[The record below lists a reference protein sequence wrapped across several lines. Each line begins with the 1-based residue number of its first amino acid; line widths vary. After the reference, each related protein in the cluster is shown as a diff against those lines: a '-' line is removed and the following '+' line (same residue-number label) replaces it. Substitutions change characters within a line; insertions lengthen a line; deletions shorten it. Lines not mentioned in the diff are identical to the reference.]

1 MAYKVN
7 RKERYLE
14 VEEKERFEEVTPL
27 LPGDKVLRIHRR
39 RPRRRLR
46 ITPNIP
52 AVFRFLRDIAT
63 KTPLIPLILA
73 LIGLW
78 LLFSWGV
85 YLAER
90 GANEQITSYGYALW
104 WSFTAMQTQ
113 GANAPGPI
121 TTLGIIIGSIWS
133 IFSTIAFFG
142 VIIGSLYAYF
152 MLPKR
157 RPSQE
162 IISAIQYN
170 LEELENLS
178 TDELEALRDT
188 TVRII
193 NAQIGRLKEKSP
205 GQ

>member
-1 MAYKVN
+1 M
-7 RKERYLE
+7 
-14 VEEKERFEEVTPL
+14 EEKEKFEEVSQV
-27 LPGDKVLRIHRR
+27 LPGNKVLRIHRR

-63 KTPLIPLILA
+63 KTPLIPLILTLA
-73 LIGLW
+73 GLG
-78 LLFSWGV
+78 LLFSLGI

-90 GANEQITSYGYALW
+90 GVNEQITSYGYALW
-104 WSFTAMQTQ
+104 WCLTAMQTQ

-152 MLPKR
+152 MLPR
-157 RPSQE
+157 RHPSRE

-178 TDELEALRDT
+178 TDELETLRDT

-193 NAQIGRLKEKSP
+193 DAQINRVRAKASG
-205 GQ
+205 

>member
-1 MAYKVN
+1 MA
-7 RKERYLE
+7 
-14 VEEKERFEEVTPL
+14 EKERFEEVTPL
-27 LPGDKVLRIHRR
+27 LPGDKVLRVHRR

-52 AVFRFLRDIAT
+52 AVFRFLRDMAT
-63 KTPLIPLILA
+63 KTPLIPLILTLA
-73 LIGLW
+73 ALW
-78 LLFSWGV
+78 LLFSLGI

-90 GANEQITSYGYALW
+90 DVNDQIDSYGYALW

-113 GANAPGPI
+113 GANSPGPI
-121 TTLGIIIGSIWS
+121 TTLGIVIGSIWS

-142 VIIGSLYAYF
+142 VIIGSFYAYF
-152 MLPKR
+152 MLPR
-157 RPSQE
+157 RHPTRE
-162 IISAIQYN
+162 FINAIQYN

-193 NAQIGRLKEKSP
+193 DAQINRVRGKAS
-205 GQ
+205 GS

>member
-1 MAYKVN
+1 MED
-7 RKERYLE
+7 KETP
-14 VEEKERFEEVTPL
+14 EELTPL
-27 LPGDKVLRIHRR
+27 LRGDKVLRVRRR

-90 GANEQITSYGYALW
+90 GVNEQITSYGYALW

-113 GANAPGPI
+113 GANAPGPV
-121 TTLGIIIGSIWS
+121 TTSGIVIGAIWS
-133 IFSTIAFFG
+133 ILSTVAFFG

-152 MLPKR
+152 MLPRR
-157 RPSQE
+157 RPSRE

-178 TDELEALRDT
+178 TDELETLKDT

-193 NAQIGRLKEKSP
+193 DAQLNRVREKKAS
-205 GQ
+205 G